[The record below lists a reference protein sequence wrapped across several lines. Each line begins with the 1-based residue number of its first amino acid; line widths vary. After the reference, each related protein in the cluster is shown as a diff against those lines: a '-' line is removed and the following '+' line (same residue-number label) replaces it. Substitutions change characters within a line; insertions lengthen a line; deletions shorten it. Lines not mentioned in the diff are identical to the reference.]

1 VSEDLPRLRR
11 WLRRAQP
18 PRIELLW
25 ALVAGL
31 VATATSVALLVGALA
46 LLVDSATR
54 PGLRAVAVALV
65 VIELFAF
72 LRSPLRFFERLAAHQ
87 LGFRSVSRW
96 RRWLVLVVG
105 QLDYSQWRA
114 YASGDLLERALGD
127 TDELQDLWLRFV
139 VPFVDVVAVMVI
151 GDIVIALLPPHGQ
164 WWAYALNLAVLQ
176 FLGVVGLCALARG
189 DLTRDRALRHARG
202 AYRAQLVELSAAA
215 PELALLGRPELA
227 ELRSRG
233 AVRALAQA
241 ESALSRRRRLASAVV
256 LVFSILALA
265 ALASHPATSSVWL
278 VVSAAIGLATFEALT
293 SIRFALRAAVEV
305 SGGGERLE
313 ALAVTPP
320 AGTSAWRNG
329 TLRLDRVSVEE
340 DGRVLVRDATFV
352 VPAGSR
358 LAVVGESG
366 AGKSTFLRTLVRL
379 DAPPRGTITLGDV
392 VLADLADVELRQHV
406 AYVASEPG
414 LTRGF
419 VHDVI
424 TLGRASTRDLLND
437 LFALGIVA
445 ERTTKFDE
453 LSRGERVRVALVRA
467 LVTNP
472 EVLVLDEPTAG
483 LGRDE
488 TREVLSFLAASNAT
502 VVVATHDAEVI
513 AWCDMI
519 VELGDGELA
528 IR

>member
-1 VSEDLPRLRR
+1 MT
-11 WLRRAQP
+11 
-18 PRIELLW
+18 
-25 ALVAGL
+25 AGF
-31 VATATSVALLVGALA
+31 VATATNIALLVGAVA

-72 LRSPLRFFERLAAHQ
+72 LRSPLRFAERLEAHQ

-105 QLDYSQWRA
+105 QLNYSQWRA

-139 VPFVDVVAVMVI
+139 IPFVDVVAVMVI

-164 WWAYALNLAVLQ
+164 WWAYALNLATLQ
-176 FLGVVGLCALARG
+176 LLGVVGLCALAHG
-189 DLTRDRALRHARG
+189 DLKSDRALRHARG
-202 AYRAQLVELSAAA
+202 TYRAQLVELSAAI
-215 PELALLGRPELA
+215 PELALLGRLELA
-227 ELRSRG
+227 ELRSARV
-233 AVRALAQA
+233 VRALARA
-241 ESALSRRRRLASAVV
+241 ESALARRRRLASAVV
-256 LVFSILALA
+256 LLISILALA
-265 ALASHPATSSVWL
+265 AFASHPATSSVWL
-278 VVSAAIGLATFEALT
+278 VVSAVIGLSTFEALT
-293 SIRFALRAAVEV
+293 SIRLALRSAVEV
-305 SGGGERLE
+305 NGGGERLE

-320 AGTSAWRNG
+320 AGASAWKNS

-352 VPAGSR
+352 VPSGSR

-366 AGKSTFLRTLVRL
+366 VGKSTFLRALVRL
-379 DAPPRGTITLGDV
+379 DVPQGGTISLGDV
-392 VLADLADVELRQHV
+392 VLADLADNELRQHV

-419 VHDVI
+419 AHDVI
-424 TLGRASTRDLLND
+424 TLGRTSTRDPLKD
-437 LFALGIVA
+437 LSALGIVA
-445 ERTTKFDE
+445 ERATKFDE
-453 LSRGERVRVALVRA
+453 LSRGERLRVALVRA
-467 LVTNP
+467 LVTDP
-472 EVLVLDEPTAG
+472 DMVVLDEPTAG

-488 TREVLSFLAASNAT
+488 TREVLAFLAASNAT
-502 VVVATHDAEVI
+502 VVVATHDADVI
-513 AWCDMI
+513 AWCDVI
-519 VELGDGELA
+519 VELRDGELT